1 MNMYNI
7 YIHNMYNM
15 YNLSKII
22 GHAKKQEKINQ
33 SKPTQ
38 NTQML
43 KLTDKSIL
51 KDILIVFHIF
61 RKLRRGN
68 ILPKKKRLKSNF

>member
-1 MNMYNI
+1 MSSTWICII
-7 YIHNMYNM
+7 YKGAT
-15 YNLSKII
+15 LSKII

-33 SKPTQ
+33 LKPTQ

-43 KLTDKSIL
+43 KLTDKSIF

-61 RKLRRGN
+61 R
-68 ILPKKKRLKSNF
+68 